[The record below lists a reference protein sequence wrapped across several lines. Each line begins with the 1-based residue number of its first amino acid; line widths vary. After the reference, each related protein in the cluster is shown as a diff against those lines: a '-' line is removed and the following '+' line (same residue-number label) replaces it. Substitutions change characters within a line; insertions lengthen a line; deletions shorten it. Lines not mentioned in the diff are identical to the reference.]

1 MTAQQGFAAL
11 LPPQNGVSTRLG
23 DRTGVNNGVGM
34 SATMSTAL
42 RKCARGAVAFASA
55 AVLSVALAGEAA
67 AQSLIRDAEIEDTL
81 RVYTEPLLVAAGVR
95 PDEVHMYI
103 VNDDSVNAF
112 VAGGQ
117 NIFVHTGLVLA
128 ADNPNEVIG
137 VLAHETGHIAGGHLV
152 RTREAIN
159 QSLGT
164 ALISIG
170 LGVLAIAAGAPDAG
184 AALISGSQAFAMGTF
199 VRHTQVQESAADQA
213 ALNYLEQSGQSG
225 RGLLDFFNE
234 NMRPYEFMT
243 RRAPPYMMTHPYSS
257 DRVEALRQGI
267 EHSAT
272 HDAQDSPDNV
282 RRFQMMQAKLIG
294 FIRNQGQTLAR
305 YPTSDT
311 SAPARYARA
320 IAYYRVNR
328 LADAQRELNS
338 LIAEEPHN
346 PYFQELMGQVLFDSG
361 RSADSIPYHRRSLE
375 LEPGQPL
382 FQINLARALN
392 AAGGRRGADEAVP
405 LLQAALA
412 QEPDNAFAWRELAQA
427 RNVQGDEAQAQL
439 ASAEQ
444 NFALGNYPAALSFA
458 ERARRGL
465 ARNTPSY
472 QRATDLVSFAGDQ
485 VREMQRESGRQRQG
499 G

>member
-1 MTAQQGFAAL
+1 
-11 LPPQNGVSTRLG
+11 
-23 DRTGVNNGVGM
+23 M
-34 SATMSTAL
+34 SAIVTTAWG
-42 RKCARGAVAFASA
+42 KCARGAVAFVS
-55 AVLSVALAGEAA
+55 AVLLSVVLAGQAA
-67 AQSLIRDAEIEDTL
+67 AQSLIRDAEIEETL

-95 PDEVHMYI
+95 PDEVHIYI

-117 NIFVHTGLVLA
+117 NIFVHTGLILA

-137 VLAHETGHIAGGHLV
+137 VLAHETGHIAGGHLA
-152 RTREAIN
+152 RSREAIN

-213 ALNYLEQSGQSG
+213 ALSYLEQSGQSG
-225 RGLLDFFNE
+225 QGLLDFFNE

-267 EHSAT
+267 ARSSNVGATDSA
-272 HDAQDSPDNV
+272 DYV
-282 RRFQMMQAKLIG
+282 RRFEMMQAKLLG

-305 YPTSDT
+305 YPTTDT
-311 SAPARYARA
+311 SAAARYART

-328 LADAQRELNS
+328 LPEAQRELDS
-338 LIAEEPHN
+338 LITEDPRNA
-346 PYFQELMGQVLFDSG
+346 YYQELMGQILFDSG
-361 RSADSIPYHRRSLE
+361 RAADSVPYHRRSLE
-375 LEPGQPL
+375 LAPGQPL
-382 FQINLARALN
+382 FQINLARALS
-392 AAGGRRGADEAVP
+392 AATGRRGADEAVP

-412 QEPDNAFAWRELAQA
+412 REPDNAFAWRELAQA
-427 RNVQGDEAQAQL
+427 RNLQGDEAQAEL

-444 NFALGNYPAALSFA
+444 NFAVRNYPAALSFA
-458 ERARRGL
+458 ERARRNL
-465 ARNTPSY
+465 PRNTPSY
-472 QRATDLVSFAGDQ
+472 QRAMDLITFSTEH
-485 VREMQRESGRQRQG
+485 VREMQRQG
-499 G
+499 GGARRS